1 MENLVL
7 ILSEKLGFH
16 RGEYTRF
23 SLPVVVSF
31 ILKASCVSFNVVEHH
46 IIKNENTDF

>member
-1 MENLVL
+1 MEIL

-16 RGEYTRF
+16 RGAYARF

-31 ILKASCVSFNVVEHH
+31 ILKASCVSFNVLDYH
-46 IIKNENTDF
+46 IIKN